1 MEGPAKVDWEA
12 SEESAKSQ
20 DEDEK
25 EEKPPLITPQVVTK
39 APVPKTPR
47 KPRAVSE
54 TPAPPATSLIAS
66 AVSRAASVAANAQNS
81 AERFDRLAAAIQT
94 PLRPLPTSWAT
105 TARSPEWAPILIEM
119 WVRFP
124 GHDGPVWGWFR
135 ESAGTSPDAFFA
147 SDGEVR
153 FISRTELDEYQYQT
167 PSIAPVETHPYAVRL
182 HPLLFPSVRRVLR
195 KHYVMGTGAEG
206 PTKPVAT
213 EKDWR
218 KLISPGSSSAMPYT
232 MVCDTCGKTRHI
244 KRMDS
249 RVVENLPIHFRFFC
263 SQVGLRC
270 HSTDIGQVSF
280 GHAQLSQSLQTE
292 AGTPLL
298 PNLSLGDSQGEQL
311 PQEKPKNSSWT
322 KRLKDWPGIPKYE
335 GTPSLVLLR
344 GWRVAME
351 EAFRNIKVPEGRDQ
365 VLAATNYF
373 AGEAARWW
381 ASILGQ
387 PLGTSL
393 SCFLDLYDA
402 LEEHFI
408 PQDAEQKAL
417 ASWNALRQRGTI
429 DEYMKRVDELAVAHP
444 MGEVG
449 EYWHAWNGLRSE
461 LKAEVKFALRELGK
475 ETCSRQELRRLL
487 KGLEVKYPSIKPNP
501 RPFFPRSQPRSTE
514 TRAVSTTTPI
524 ICWICDKQGHR
535 ATECSRR
542 KSSGCPRCGSKAHG
556 LVACPQR
563 LGRKKEGGKPPSPV
577 PTSRPRPMKK

>member
-1 MEGPAKVDWEA
+1 MEATPKVDWEA
-12 SEESAKSQ
+12 SEESVKSP

-25 EEKPPLITPQVVTK
+25 EEKPPSITPPLVTK
-39 APVPKTPR
+39 TPAPKTPR
-47 KPRAVSE
+47 KPRATSE
-54 TPAPPATSLIAS
+54 TPAPPATSLIAA

-81 AERFDRLAAAIQT
+81 SERFDRLAAAIQT

-153 FISRTELDEYQYQT
+153 YLSRTELDEYQYQT
-167 PSIAPVETHPYAVRL
+167 PSMAPIETHPYAVRL
-182 HPLLFPSVRRVLR
+182 HPLLFPAVRRILR
-195 KHYVMGTGAEG
+195 KHYVVTTGADG

-213 EKDWR
+213 EKEWR
-218 KLISPGSSSAMPYT
+218 KVISPGSSGAMPYT
-232 MVCDTCGKTRHI
+232 MVCNTCGKTRFI

-249 RVVENLPIHFRFFC
+249 RVVENLPVHFRFLC

-270 HSTDIGQVSF
+270 HSTDTGQVSF
-280 GHAQLSQSLQTE
+280 GHVPLGQSSQTE
-292 AGTPLL
+292 IGTPLL
-298 PNLSLGDSQGEQL
+298 PSVLLGDSQEEQIFE
-311 PQEKPKNSSWT
+311 EKPKNTSWT
-322 KRLKDWPGIPKYE
+322 KRLKDWPGIPKFE

-351 EAFRNIKVPEGRDQ
+351 EAFRNVKVPEGRDQ

-393 SCFLDLYDA
+393 SSFLDLYDA

-429 DEYMKRVDELAVAHP
+429 DEYMKRVDDLAVAHP

-449 EYWHAWNGLRSE
+449 EYWHAWNGLRPE

-487 KGLEVKYPSIKPNP
+487 KGLEVKYPSSNAYP
-501 RPFFPRSQPRSTE
+501 RPFFPRSQSRTTE
-514 TRAVSTTTPI
+514 ARAVSTLSPI
-524 ICWICDKQGHR
+524 ICWICDRSGHR
-535 ATECSRR
+535 ATECQRR
-542 KSSGCPRCGSKAHG
+542 KNSGCPRCGSKAHR

-563 LGRKKEGGKPPSPV
+563 LGQKKSGGKV
-577 PTSRPRPMKK
+577 PGPLTSTQNRPTKK